1 MKKIDLKNLSPKQ
14 KQAGIVLAICAL
26 AIVVTLSVTAVM
38 VSKAGKDDAA
48 SGSDSDSSS
57 ESYDSSEYQIDANS
71 SAILAKTKDAGKKYV
86 EATVFVGDSNTVR
99 MNNYGLIT
107 LDQFVGQEGMGV
119 QSATSTKCVAF
130 KGDSTQY
137 AIPDAIAKM
146 KPRRV
151 IVTFGTNNADGSM
164 NKNLLTAI
172 HKAYQYCDIIVN
184 AIPPIPKNHSS
195 YPNMS
200 MTTIDEFNQALVEMC
215 QSEGYKF
222 LNTTEVLK
230 GSDGYGKSG
239 YFQDGDIHMRSDAL
253 KAILTYAREHAYE
266 TEDQRPAAD
275 KDATNIP
282 KRANATGSSSAE
294 TSSSSTSEQ
303 TFTVSYDVES
313 SSSGTLSYGSSSGQ
327 TKLSFK
333 VTDPN
338 ASYTITAV
346 PASGYE
352 FVKWGDGV
360 TTATRTD
367 TNFTKNQSVRDQ
379 FSQKL
384 SISIEPASVSMS
396 AGDNVTLK
404 AVVHGAS
411 ASDVKW
417 SGAAQGSGETYSLSS
432 LSVGNYTIVAT
443 ITANGT
449 TKTAEATVVVS
460 RSPRRNPRRRRNLR
474 RNPRRNRRKPRTPV
488 KEPRARPTK
497 RGSRVGY
504 IFLLLK
510 RKACPKRQGG

>member
-26 AIVVTLSVTAVM
+26 AIIVTLSVTAVM
-38 VSKAGKDDAA
+38 VSKAGKSNAE

-57 ESYDSSEYQIDANS
+57 ESYDSSEYQIDKNS

-119 QSATSTKCVAF
+119 QSAVSTKCVAF
-130 KGDSTQY
+130 KDDSTQY
-137 AIPDAIAKM
+137 TIPDAIAKM

-164 NKNLLTAI
+164 SKDDFIKEYKNLLTAI

-184 AIPPIPKNHSS
+184 AIPPIPKDHSS

-222 LNTTEVLK
+222 LNSSEVLK

-266 TEDQRPAAD
+266 TEDKRPAAD
-275 KDATNIP
+275 QDATNIP
-282 KRANATGSSSAE
+282 KRANTSGSSSTD
-294 TSSSSTSEQ
+294 TSSSGTSEQ

-313 SSSGTLSYGSSSGQ
+313 SSSGTLSYGNSSGQ

-352 FVKWGDGV
+352 FVKWSDGV

-367 TNFTKNQSVRDQ
+367 TNFTKNLSVRAQ

-460 RSPRRNPRRRRNLR
+460 PAATPTPTPEPTAEPTAEPTPEPTAEPTPEPAETESPD
-474 RNPRRNRRKPRTPV
+474 
-488 KEPRARPTK
+488 
-497 RGSRVGY
+497 
-504 IFLLLK
+504 
-510 RKACPKRQGG
+510 GGTEGQAN